1 MADAVKIDGF
11 KLYKKEATEDVFIK
25 NLDKDLRQYQFERT
39 MAAGT
44 YGISAYKVVQDVTDP
59 EITST
64 IESEL
69 KYFTVNP
76 FYKVVIDESKTVI
89 DSEKISVTWTN
100 ETNAN
105 YFDGYI
111 IYRVETDASGE
122 KIYTSIAELPKTT
135 TSYTFMRDDDTQ
147 YMYVI
152 SPKTYEGYHNADS
165 DNIEVAVLIIPPIM
179 LTDPDDLV
187 YYIANWLYDGD
198 EGYIKD

>member
-11 KLYKKEATEDVFIK
+11 KLYKKEEIEDVFIT

-64 IESEL
+64 LESEL
-69 KYFTVNP
+69 QYFTVNP
-76 FYKVVIDESKTVI
+76 FYKVIIDESKTVI

-105 YFDGYI
+105 YFDGYT
-111 IYRVETDASGE
+111 IYRVETDGSGE
-122 KIYTSIAELPKTT
+122 KTYTSIAELPKTT
-135 TSYTFMRDDDTQ
+135 TSYTFMRDDDTP

-165 DNIEVAVLIIPPIM
+165 DNIEVTVLVIPPIM

-187 YYIANWLYDGD
+187 YYTANWLYDGD
-198 EGYIKD
+198 EGYIKE